1 MTGTVVLAKK
11 NSPVIMVELVGKRS
25 LVANAML
32 VRDGS
37 EEIGGDLRDENLRKV
52 QTGST
57 PFTASSAPQPHRST
71 SLFLRLPERH
81 PWPRRLLPPERLPL
95 RGPPPPTRPSKV
107 LKPRNFS
114 LDEDYFKALDE
125 KHIRYDAEFSRHLM
139 AKYFSGKA
147 FDGACLANLV
157 PARLFSDKMISVNKD
172 DSPNPLGKVYDQ
184 ETIIENETIKS
195 SRYPF
200 TSSFADPVRHYEE
213 ENRSVSPAE
222 ENIKCTGQEHPS
234 KKSS

>member
-1 MTGTVVLAKK
+1 MA
-11 NSPVIMVELVGKRS
+11 SPSSASRTPPSPRSAAAAAAEQSPQTAQLQDVAPPVETHDSKEGIKMLIPKEEPYERKPDLLDPFLGNGSGHARRAPRRGRQVGGSSGGR
-25 LVANAML
+25 VEIYDNNN
-32 VRDGS
+32 RDGQ
-37 EEIGGDLRDENLRKV
+37 IK
-52 QTGST
+52 
-57 PFTASSAPQPHRST
+57 H
-71 SLFLRLPERH
+71 
-81 PWPRRLLPPERLPL
+81 
-95 RGPPPPTRPSKV
+95 
-107 LKPRNFS
+107 

-147 FDGACLANLV
+147 FDG
-157 PARLFSDKMISVNKD
+157 
-172 DSPNPLGKVYDQ
+172 GKVYDQ

-213 ENRSVSPAE
+213 ENRSASPAE

>member
-1 MTGTVVLAKK
+1 MA
-11 NSPVIMVELVGKRS
+11 SP
-25 LVANAML
+25 
-32 VRDGS
+32 
-37 EEIGGDLRDENLRKV
+37 
-52 QTGST
+52 
-57 PFTASSAPQPHRST
+57 SSASRTPPSPRSAAADAAEQSPQTAQLQDVAPPVETHDSKEGIKMLIPKEEPYERKPD
-71 SLFLRLPERH
+71 LLDPFL
-81 PWPRRLLPPERLPL
+81 
-95 RGPPPPTRPSKV
+95 
-107 LKPRNFS
+107 

-147 FDGACLANLV
+147 FDG
-157 PARLFSDKMISVNKD
+157 
-172 DSPNPLGKVYDQ
+172 GKVYDQ

-213 ENRSVSPAE
+213 ENRSASPAE